1 MSIMQIPF
9 RIVQISDVHCG
20 TPSFDGSLMER
31 CVRDVNQLRPDV
43 VIIAGD
49 ITADGYQWE
58 YEDAAEWFER
68 FEAPIEVVPGNHD
81 ARNLGY
87 LHFERLFGDR
97 HFRRRTTFD
106 PDRVERINA
115 TGVTIVGLDSSEPD
129 LNDGRIGREWY
140 SWIGEQ
146 YDEPDD
152 IKILVLHHH
161 LVAIPGTGRERNTI
175 SDAGDVLD
183 VLTGLQLDLVMC
195 GHKHVPFFWGLN
207 GMLICNSGT
216 TSTRRVRGLTPPS
229 WNEIV
234 IDAAT
239 IKVHLHYDDGR
250 RGLSLIRTRATRSAI
265 RESFYVTDDFRA
277 DNRVDSVPAR

>member
-1 MSIMQIPF
+1 MSIMQVPF
-9 RIVQISDVHCG
+9 RVVQISDVHCG
-20 TPSFDGSLMER
+20 TPTFDASLMER
-31 CVRDVNQLRPDV
+31 CVRDVNSLLPDV

-49 ITADGYQWE
+49 ITSGGYQWE

-68 FEAPIEVVPGNHD
+68 FEAPTVVVPGNHD

-87 LHFERLFGDR
+87 LHFERFFGDR
-97 HFRRRTTFD
+97 HFRRRMTFD
-106 PDRVERINA
+106 PDRAERINA

-140 SWIGEQ
+140 DWIGEQ
-146 YDEPDD
+146 YVEPDD

-161 LVAIPGTGRERNTI
+161 LVSIPGTGRERNTI

-183 VLTGLQLDLVMC
+183 VLTRLQLDLVMC

-229 WNEIV
+229 WNEIT

-250 RGLSLIRTRATRSAI
+250 RELSVIRSRANRSAI

-277 DNRVDSVPAR
+277 DNRVDAVPAG